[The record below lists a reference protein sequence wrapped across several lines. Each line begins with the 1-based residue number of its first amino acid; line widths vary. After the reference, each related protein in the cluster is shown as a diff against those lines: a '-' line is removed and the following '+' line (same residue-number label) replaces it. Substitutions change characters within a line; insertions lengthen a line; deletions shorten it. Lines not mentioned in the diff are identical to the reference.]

1 VAFQLSFLFVEVCC
15 FLKYFFQV
23 LFEIHKIYQNIL
35 DDSNYYNYLS
45 LNMLVEQNRKT
56 VVLIFYIKYLEILII
71 KVNKIKDFNHFLVIA
86 SEHRYF
92 QLFFSYIA

>member
-1 VAFQLSFLFVEVCC
+1 MAFQLSFLFEEACC
-15 FLKYFFQV
+15 FLKNFFQV
-23 LFEIHKIYQNIL
+23 LFGIHKIYQNIL

-45 LNMLVEQNRKT
+45 LNMPVEQNKKT
-56 VVLIFYIKYLEILII
+56 EVLIFYIRCLEILII
-71 KVNKIKDFNHFLVIA
+71 MVNKIEDFNLFLVIA

>member
-1 VAFQLSFLFVEVCC
+1 MEFQLSFLFIEACC

-71 KVNKIKDFNHFLVIA
+71 KVNKIKDFNLFLVIA